1 MSTPPLE
8 APPLPAPSTHAFWP
22 GWPEVVQDLRGG
34 IGLLVGFALTG
45 VPAGLLWWLLAPKAV
60 YRITDDGPVPV
71 GAQVGELQAG
81 ADAVL
86 VLVLLG
92 LGLVVGFGSWLLRN
106 RRGVG
111 TLVVLSVGGCLASV
125 VAWRFGELLRR
136 PPTEAE
142 IADVGSTVTT
152 GLALGSLPVL
162 AATSFAALLA
172 YLICVMVVAD
182 DGLGRPAARSPWQR
196 PDD

>member
-8 APPLPAPSTHAFWP
+8 APPLPAPSAHAFWR

-34 IGLLVGFALTG
+34 IGLLVAFALTG
-45 VPAGLLWWLLAPKAV
+45 IPAGLLWWLLAPQAV

-71 GAQVGELQAG
+71 GARVGEVQAG
-81 ADAVL
+81 TDAVL

-92 LGLVVGFGSWLLRN
+92 LGLVVGFGAWLLRS

-111 TLVVLSVGGCLASV
+111 TLVVLSVGGCLASA
-125 VAWRFGELLRR
+125 VAWQFGELLRR

-142 IADVGSTVTT
+142 ITDVGSTVTT
-152 GLALGSLPVL
+152 GLVLGSLPVL
-162 AATSFAALLA
+162 AATSFAALLG

-182 DGLGRPAARSPWQR
+182 DGLGRR
-196 PDD
+196 

>member
-8 APPLPAPSTHAFWP
+8 APPLQASSSTHAFWQ

-34 IGLLVGFALTG
+34 KGLLLAFALTG
-45 VPAGLLWWLLAPKAV
+45 IPAGLLWWLLAPKAV
-60 YRITDDGPVPV
+60 YRITDEGPVPV
-71 GAQVGELQAG
+71 GRLVAEVQAG

-92 LGLVVGFGSWLLRN
+92 LGLLVGLASWRLRS

-111 TLVVLSVGGCLASV
+111 TLIVLAVGGCLASL

-136 PPTEAE
+136 PPSEADL
-142 IADVGSTVTT
+142 ADVGSTVTT
-152 GLALGSLPVL
+152 GLTLGSLPVL
-162 AATSFAALLA
+162 AATSFAALLG
-172 YLICVMVVAD
+172 YLICVLVAAD
-182 DGLGRPAARSPWQR
+182 DGLGRAGSDRAAPG
-196 PDD
+196 